1 MARKRKGYRRG
12 TGLADQTASSA
23 LSWFNSANNNFRRLQ
38 NRRGSGSDCTTI
50 EHYTDVIAE
59 ATAAEALA
67 PRGSAIATR
76 ADNLR
81 RQATHAQRAAVQV
94 CRRESVTKSRK

>member
-1 MARKRKGYRRG
+1 M
-12 TGLADQTASSA
+12 
-23 LSWFNSANNNFRRLQ
+23 SWFNSANNNFRRIQ
-38 NRRGSGSDCTTI
+38 GRAGRPGSGDCSTI

-94 CRRESVTKSRK
+94 CRRESVNKSRK

>member
-12 TGLADQTASSA
+12 TGLADQSASSA
-23 LSWFNSANNNFRRLQ
+23 MSWFNSANNNFRRIQ
-38 NRRGSGSDCTTI
+38 GRRGNDCSTI

-94 CRRESVTKSRK
+94 CRRESVNKSRK